1 MTKRHTDDPNPTWF
15 RLSAETWAMIRDEYL
30 AGATARALA
39 KKYRTSP
46 TSIYRR
52 ASEERWTKETLGDA
66 VARKDV
72 ADAERRVAEEAQALE
87 AAAAREAAEV
97 AAFENVSHAAAE
109 LERRALAQAGA
120 ALAKGRAGD
129 AKAFAAL
136 AEQMRKRVESDGA
149 EREQAAEAARLSQEE
164 AERLICDVF
173 VKAAFIANAMV
184 HAPMQAPAAFQGLI
198 KLWRE
203 HNLGE
208 GAEDAEAAAAKLA
221 ASQAAWLNGRFED
234 TLPDY
239 VRAQMD
245 EAWAARRVELAEAPP
260 IPRFWKTPEEG

>member
-1 MTKRHTDDPNPTWF
+1 
-15 RLSAETWAMIRDEYL
+15 L
-30 AGATARALA
+30 
-39 KKYRTSP
+39 
-46 TSIYRR
+46 
-52 ASEERWTKETLGDA
+52 
-66 VARKDV
+66 
-72 ADAERRVAEEAQALE
+72 
-87 AAAAREAAEV
+87 
-97 AAFENVSHAAAE
+97 
-109 LERRALAQAGA
+109 A

-149 EREQAAEAARLSQEE
+149 EREQAAEAARLAQEE

-260 IPRFWKTPEEG
+260 IPRFWTPDEG